1 MPFELSRDEAL
12 VKLKAL
18 VGKDLRQLA
27 VQYGITVFKE
37 DAGFNKGWAG
47 HVVEHY
53 LGLPPN
59 SLQDPDFGDWELKVV
74 SLKKRLDQR
83 IVPKETMAVTMI
95 NADDVAVTPFWE
107 SHLYHKLSRMIV
119 CGRRFVDRNE
129 SSTVFERC
137 EVFDFADHED
147 KAMLVQIEQDY
158 EGVRAILN
166 QSNNPKEAFK
176 KLSGTMGVYIQPRTK
191 GPGHGS
197 TSRAFY
203 MRKNALAKLLK
214 L

>member
-18 VGKDLRQLA
+18 VGEDLRQLA
-27 VQYGITVFKE
+27 EQYSITVFME

-74 SLKKRLDQR
+74 PLKKRLNQR
-83 IVPKETMAVTMI
+83 IVPKETMAITMI
-95 NADDVAVTPFWE
+95 NPEDVAAKPFRE

-119 CGRRFVDRNE
+119 CGRRFTDRSE
-129 SSTVFERC
+129 SSAVFERC
-137 EVFDFADHED
+137 EVFDFDDHED
-147 KAMLVQIEQDY
+147 RAMLMQIEQDY
-158 EGVRAILN
+158 EDVRSILN
-166 QSNNPKEAFK
+166 QSGNPEEAFK
-176 KLSGTMGVYIQPRTK
+176 QLSGKMGVYVQPRTK